1 MKYFLK
7 EMEYIGKIIL
17 ATVLP
22 IFINCQKQQLQS
34 SKSWDKKKE
43 EINTSDD
50 LEAENVGLFDLNDY
64 QTSCW

>member
-7 EMEYIGKIIL
+7 QMAHIGKIIL

-22 IFINCQKQQLQS
+22 IFLNCQEQQLQF
-34 SKSWDKKKE
+34 SKLWDKKKK

-50 LEAENVGLFDLNDY
+50 LEAENVGLFDLKWLSN
-64 QTSCW
+64 